1 METERDRALSKV
13 TLKVLARW
21 GRGEG
26 GGGAELST
34 GLSEVKVG
42 ALTPPVSTASP

>member
-13 TLKVLARW
+13 TLKVPA
-21 GRGEG
+21 G
-26 GGGAELST
+26 GVELST
-34 GLSEVKVG
+34 GLGEVKVG

>member
-13 TLKVLARW
+13 TLKVLAR
-21 GRGEG
+21 

-34 GLSEVKVG
+34 GLGEVKVG
-42 ALTPPVSTASP
+42 ALSPPVSTASP